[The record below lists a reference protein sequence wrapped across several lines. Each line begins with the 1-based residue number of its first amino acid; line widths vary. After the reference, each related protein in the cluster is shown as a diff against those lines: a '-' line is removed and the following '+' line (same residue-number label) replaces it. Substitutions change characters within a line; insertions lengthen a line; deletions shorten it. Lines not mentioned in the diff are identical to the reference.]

1 MTPTLL
7 LAASLA
13 SPALAGKKDPPV
25 DIRPKKIANV
35 DVGFSG
41 ASFDVVL
48 EAERTKGI
56 GVKLRSLEYTIQVG
70 KTVVAR
76 GEREYDGVK
85 LRRGEPVSIRVP
97 VELSG
102 GQALKAVGRIAAGRD
117 LKVVVKGNAGL
128 GIWFIPFTVPFSA
141 KGP

>member
-7 LAASLA
+7 LAT
-13 SPALAGKKDPPV
+13 ALAAPVHAAEKDPPV
-25 DIRPKKIANV
+25 DIRPKKISNV
-35 DVGFSG
+35 DVGLSG
-41 ASFDVVL
+41 ATFDVVL
-48 EAERTKGI
+48 EAERTRGI
-56 GVKLRSLEYTIQVG
+56 AVKLRSLEYTIQVG

-76 GEREYDGVK
+76 GEREYDAVK
-85 LRRGEPVSIRVP
+85 LRRGQPVTIKVP

-102 GQALKAVGRIAAGRD
+102 GEALQAIGRIAAGRD
-117 LKVVVKGNAGL
+117 LKIKVKGNAGL